1 MKYFGTDGI
10 RGKVGH
16 NTMTAEFAL
25 RIANAAA
32 QVLAP
37 DGGTVLIGK
46 DTRISGYMFES
57 ALEAGFVSAG
67 MDVKLLGPIPT
78 PAIAHLIKRYKA
90 DLGIV
95 ISASHNS
102 FADNGIKFFNNL
114 GTKLNDEV
122 ELEIEKFLEKPN
134 MTKNSIDLGR
144 ASIDSLARER
154 YQEFCIS
161 TYGSEK
167 DLSSLKI
174 VFDAAN
180 GSGYKVGPRIFND
193 LGAQILS
200 IGCSPNGKNI
210 NENCGSTHPA
220 LLQQTV
226 KAIGADLGIA
236 LDGDGDRVLMVDED
250 GALLDGDQ
258 LLYILALDL
267 KAHKKLKGPVVG
279 TVMSNMGLE
288 FALKDKGISFKRS
301 NVGDRYVLEMLRDQG
316 GNLGGETSGH
326 MLCMD
331 HAETGDGLITALQI
345 LSVMTR
351 TGKSLKE
358 LSKNFKKFPQ
368 ITENIKLNSKKDFKL
383 SSGISAAI
391 KDTEKQLIGG
401 GRVILRPSGTEPLIR
416 ITVEGKDLGNVKELT
431 LNLVNKVS
439 AIIN

>member
-78 PAIAHLIKRYKA
+78 PAIAYLIKRYKA
-90 DLGIV
+90 DLRIV

-114 GTKLNDEV
+114 GTKFNDEI

-250 GALLDGDQ
+250 GELLDGDQ

-368 ITENIKLNSKKDFKL
+368 ITENIKLNKEKDFKL

-439 AIIN
+439 AIIS

>member
-439 AIIN
+439 AIIS

>member
-250 GALLDGDQ
+250 GELLDGDQ

-358 LSKNFKKFPQ
+358 LSKNFNKFPQ
-368 ITENIKLNSKKDFKL
+368 ITENIKLNKEKDFKL

-439 AIIN
+439 AIIS

>member
-161 TYGSEK
+161 TYGGEK

-250 GALLDGDQ
+250 GELLDGDQ

-439 AIIN
+439 AIIS